1 MIKYLCIKSFFLDN
15 YRNPR
20 KFEIGLIV
28 EKEVDMT
35 AVFSYDDKLFV
46 MNYED
51 FNTNFTPLSLWRESQ
66 INSIL
71 ENVMVLIV

>member
-15 YRNPR
+15 YRNSR
-20 KFEIGLIV
+20 KFEIGFIV

-35 AVFSYDDKLFV
+35 AVFSHDNTLFV
-46 MNYED
+46 MRYED
-51 FNTNFTPLSLWRESQ
+51 FNTHFTTLSLWRENQ

-71 ENVMVLIV
+71 ENDL